1 MDCWQPKSQQ
11 KMINPKIS
19 NHELIEIF
27 LDETQ
32 KLNKTYKYIKQ
43 MSTLTHIAGGHL
55 KIPSVGHD

>member
-1 MDCWQPKSQQ
+1 
-11 KMINPKIS
+11 MINPKIS